1 MTWRK
6 PAISFLCCVSL
17 FARSADEQSVRDF
30 ESLIKQGRY
39 QDAAAALASY
49 LDAHPQSWRA
59 LYQLG
64 YVDFRLHRLGE
75 SLTLLSRSLA
85 LNQNFA
91 ESHKILAFD
100 LNILGRND
108 LAIQELNRAIALEP
122 KSFESHYE
130 LGRIYYDRGSYL
142 QAVHELSQA
151 KLLDPAAVK
160 VYHNL
165 GLAYSAAGENPKAVE
180 NFEEGLRRNSQQSK
194 PSAWPLIDYAT
205 YFNLQGEF
213 SQARDMLQQSIVID
227 DHWDQAFSELFKAFR
242 GLGQNALA
250 IDSLKRAI
258 ALNPSKAEYHYALG
272 RLYSQANDKAGA
284 NHELALYEL
293 ARHSAKPAN

>member
-6 PAISFLCCVSL
+6 PAISLLFCLSL
-17 FARSADEQSVRDF
+17 FAQSDDEQSVRNF
-30 ESLIKQGRY
+30 ESLIEQGKF
-39 QDAAAALASY
+39 QDATAPLASY
-49 LDAHPQSWRA
+49 LEAHPQSWRA

-75 SLTLLSRSLA
+75 SLTLLSRSLV
-85 LNQNFA
+85 LNHNFA

-100 LNILGRND
+100 LNILGRSD
-108 LAIQELNRAIALEP
+108 LAIRELQRAIALAP
-122 KSFESHYE
+122 QSFESHYE

-142 QAVHELSQA
+142 QAVHELGQA

-165 GLAYSAAGENPKAVE
+165 GLAYAGAGDNARAVE
-180 NFEEGLRRNSQQSK
+180 NFEEGLRRNTQQKK

-205 YFNLQGEF
+205 YFNLQGDY
-213 SQARDMLQQSIVID
+213 SQARDMLQRSILID
-227 DHWDQAFSELFKAFR
+227 NRWDQAFNELFKAFR

-293 ARHSAKPAN
+293 ARHSAKAAN